1 MGVSGVRIDASGLS
15 DKDVDKFKIWGSD
28 YPKEHPICGYWAI
41 KSERMVVG
49 LDCHDDQNPGSSS
62 RDMGDKGSV
71 YIKEKDAN
79 KHRGFSK
86 ELFTRTDRQWK
97 IGKERMKAMGVEA
110 EVHNVSDII

>member
-1 MGVSGVRIDASGLS
+1 MA
-15 DKDVDKFKIWGSD
+15 
-28 YPKEHPICGYWAI
+28 
-41 KSERMVVG
+41 VG

-79 KHRGFSK
+79 KHIGISK
-86 ELFTRTDRQWK
+86 ELFTRTNGQWK